1 MKKSLIFMGIFIPL
15 LFTGCIGKLINIG
28 EEKGYCE
35 EHGCDYSDAGVCGDA
50 YELFKRKKKVSAVA
64 YKNIECDCAG
74 EFDVKK

>member
-1 MKKSLIFMGIFIPL
+1 MKKISLMLFLIPF

-35 EHGCDYSDAGVCGDA
+35 EHGCDYSDAGVCGNV
-50 YELFKRKKKVSAVA
+50 YELFKNKKKVAGVA
-64 YKNIECDCAG
+64 YQNIQCDCAG